1 MNTIRPL
8 SAALVLAL
16 ALTACTEASAPATA
30 PAVATPAAAT
40 APAVPAVTDIKPVA
54 GSYQLDP
61 DHTGVLATW
70 SHFGFSHPSAH
81 FRISTGTV
89 VWDAVDPG
97 KSSVEVSLPIAQID
111 TFVPA
116 LDTHLKTADFFDA
129 GKFPN
134 ATFKST
140 GVQAAGPNHY
150 TVTGNLTIKDKTHPV
165 TLDVTLNGAGKH
177 AMTGLETMGF
187 SATAQ
192 VKRSD
197 FGVDAFAPN
206 VSDEVQLSI
215 TGEGSIAPPAS
226 AAAPAAA
233 GK

>member
-8 SAALVLAL
+8 SVALLLTLAL
-16 ALTACTEASAPATA
+16 AGCAQPPAPAA
-30 PAVATPAAAT
+30 ASATPAAAA
-40 APAVPAVTDIKPVA
+40 APAAPAITEIKPVA

-61 DHTGVLATW
+61 DHSGVLATW
-70 SHFGFSHPSAH
+70 SHFGYSHPSAH
-81 FRISTGTV
+81 FRISAGTV
-89 VWDAVDPG
+89 IWDATDPG
-97 KSSVEVSLPIAQID
+97 KSSVEVTLPIAQID

-116 LDTHLKTADFFDA
+116 LDTHLKGADFFDA

-140 GVQAAGPNHY
+140 GVQLAGPNHY

-177 AMTGLETMGF
+177 AMTGLETLGF
-187 SATAQ
+187 SATAE

-197 FGVDAFAPN
+197 FGVAAFAPN

-215 TGEGSIAPPAS
+215 TGEGSIAPPA
-226 AAAPAAA
+226 AAPAAA

>member
-1 MNTIRPL
+1 MTTIRPL
-8 SAALVLAL
+8 TTALVLTLAL
-16 ALTACTEASAPATA
+16 AACSQAGAPAAAPVTTATPAPAAAPVA
-30 PAVATPAAAT
+30 PAVTE
-40 APAVPAVTDIKPVA
+40 IKIAA

-61 DHTGVLATW
+61 DHSGVLATW

-81 FRISTGTV
+81 FRISAGTV
-89 VWDAVDPG
+89 VWDAADPG
-97 KSSVEVSLPIAQID
+97 KSSVEVTLPIAQID

-116 LDTHLKTADFFDA
+116 LDTHLKSADFFDA

-140 GVQAAGPNHY
+140 GVQLAGPNHY

-177 AMTGLETMGF
+177 AMTGLETLGF
-187 SATAQ
+187 SATAE

-197 FGVDAFAPN
+197 FGVAAFAPN

-215 TGEGSIAPPAS
+215 TGEGSISAP